1 MSKPATD
8 KPLINTILDR
18 LSHYVHAGALNND
31 DMVQIIE
38 LMGDYLN
45 LATRAQW
52 ARRTGKSYNGGKK
65 FRRNI
70 RLFGAN
76 FIIDN
81 D

>member
-1 MSKPATD
+1 MSQPAPD
-8 KPLINTILDR
+8 KALINTILDR
-18 LSHYVHAGALNND
+18 LSQYVYSGALNND

-38 LMGDYLN
+38 LIGDYLN
-45 LATRAQW
+45 LATRAEW

-81 D
+81 E

>member
-1 MSKPATD
+1 MSKPAPD
-8 KPLINTILDR
+8 KALINTILDR
-18 LSHYVHAGALNND
+18 LSQYVYSGALNND

-38 LMGDYLN
+38 LIGDYLN
-45 LATRAQW
+45 LATRAEW

-81 D
+81 E